1 MKNLLFL
8 LLFSTLAFSQSKL
21 FKNVNN
27 EVCLELRTIK
37 DPVGTYIVY
46 LVIEDDSYR
55 EVYTAWQKLT
65 TDKQRS
71 DFEENLKNQGA
82 RIEAER
88 LPIQKYPVI
97 DRPKNTNGMLKPM
110 R

>member
-1 MKNLLFL
+1 MRKILFL
-8 LLFSTLAFSQSKL
+8 LLISTLSFGQSKL

-27 EVCLELRTIK
+27 EVCLELRTIN
-37 DPVGTYIVY
+37 DPVGAYIVY
-46 LVIEDDSYR
+46 VVFEDDSYQ
-55 EVYTAWQKLT
+55 EVYKAWQTLK

-88 LPIQKYPVI
+88 LPIVRYPVI
-97 DRPKNTNGMLKPM
+97 DRPKNTNEMLKPM